1 MQSKSF
7 SGKHYSQRSTGI
19 DLKYSMDA
27 FDYIIIGAGA
37 GGLMLAEALGKDSF
51 FKHKSILLLDKD
63 SKSNNDRTW
72 CFWEDGKGDF
82 DSILH
87 KTWNNI
93 YFGGSIFD
101 SRMNIS
107 PYSYKM
113 IKGIDFYSSYKNK
126 IATYPNITFKT
137 DRVLNIEDLEQ
148 EVVVKTE
155 NTSYTA
161 KKVFN
166 SILDY
171 KVLKTQTKYPLL
183 QQHFIGWFVKTEKP
197 VFDMDQATFMDFSIP
212 QKGNTRFM
220 YVLPFSETEA
230 LVEYTL
236 FSENLLPE
244 AEYEEAIASYLQ
256 EQLQCSAYTILEKEK
271 GNIPMTCFDFNIFNS
286 KNLLH
291 IGMAG
296 GWAKPSSGYT
306 FRYAWKKTKL
316 LVSFLKEDKPLHNF
330 SKKDRFWFYDLLLLD
345 ILHKDNS
352 KGELIFGH
360 LFKNRSPQ
368 LIFKFLDEETNIW
381 EELKIITACPILDF
395 TKALL
400 RRLF

>member
-1 MQSKSF
+1 MS
-7 SGKHYSQRSTGI
+7 I
-19 DLKYSMDA
+19 DILYMA
-27 FDYIIIGAGA
+27 TYDYIIIGAGA
-37 GGLMLAEALGKDSF
+37 GGLMLAEALGKDNF
-51 FKHKSILLLDKD
+51 FKDKSILLLDKD

-72 CFWEDGKGDF
+72 CFWENGQGDF

-93 YFGGSIFD
+93 YFGGEKYD
-101 SRMNIS
+101 ARLNIA

-113 IKGIDFYSSYKNK
+113 VRGIDFYSAYKTK
-126 IATYPNITFKT
+126 IAKYPNITFRT
-137 DRVLNIEDLEQ
+137 DMVLQIEDLER
-148 EVVVKTE
+148 EVMVKTD
-155 NTSYTA
+155 TTTYTA

-171 KVLKTQTKYPLL
+171 KVLKAQTKYPLL
-183 QQHFIGWFVKTEKP
+183 QQHFIGWFIKTEKP
-197 VFDMDQATFMDFSIP
+197 VFDMDQATFMDFSVP

-236 FSENLLPE
+236 FSEDLLPE
-244 AEYEEAIASYLQ
+244 AEYEEAIASYIKEKLN
-256 EQLQCSAYTILEKEK
+256 CDTFTILEKEK
-271 GNIPMTCFDFNIFNS
+271 GNIPMTCFDFNVFNS

-316 LVSFLKEDKPLHNF
+316 LVSFLKKDKPLNKF
-330 SKKDRFWFYDLLLLD
+330 TKKDRFWFYDLLLLD
-345 ILHKDNS
+345 ILHRDNG
-352 KGELIFGH
+352 KGELIFGE

-368 LIFKFLDEETNIW
+368 LIFKFLDEETNLW
-381 EELKIITACPILDF
+381 EELKIITACPISDF

>member
-1 MQSKSF
+1 
-7 SGKHYSQRSTGI
+7 
-19 DLKYSMDA
+19 MDT

-37 GGLMLAEALGKDSF
+37 GGFMLAEALGKDAF
-51 FKHKSILLLDKD
+51 FKDKSILLLDKD
-63 SKSNNDRTW
+63 SKNKNDRTW
-72 CFWEDGKGDF
+72 CFWENGQGDF
-82 DSILH
+82 DAILH
-87 KTWNNI
+87 KTWSNI
-93 YFGGSIFD
+93 YFGGPTFNAKLKIA
-101 SRMNIS
+101 

-113 IKGIDFYSSYKNK
+113 VRGIDFYSSYKKK
-126 IATYPNITFKT
+126 IASYPNITFKT
-137 DRVLNIEDLEQ
+137 DTVLNIEDSDR
-148 EVVVKTE
+148 EVLVKTE
-155 NTSYTA
+155 NARYTA

-171 KVLKTQTKYPLL
+171 KVLKNQTKYPLL

-236 FSENLLPE
+236 FSEKLLPE
-244 AEYEEAIASYLQ
+244 AEYEDAIASYLRD
-256 EQLQCSAYTILEKEK
+256 QLHCDQFSIVDKEK
-271 GNIPMTCFDFNIFNS
+271 GNIPMTCFDFNVFNS

-316 LVSFLKEDKPLHNF
+316 LVSYLKEDRPLHRF
-330 SKKDRFWFYDLLLLD
+330 SKKDRFWYYDLLLLD
-345 ILHKDNS
+345 ILHKDNG
-352 KGELIFGH
+352 KGELIFGK

-381 EELKIITACPILDF
+381 EDLKIITACPIYDF
-395 TKALL
+395 TEALL
-400 RRLF
+400 RRLFLKKQN

>member
-1 MQSKSF
+1 
-7 SGKHYSQRSTGI
+7 
-19 DLKYSMDA
+19 MDT
-27 FDYIIIGAGA
+27 FDYIIVGAGA
-37 GGLMLAEALGKDSF
+37 GGFMLAEALGKDPF
-51 FKHKSILLLDKD
+51 FKGKTILLLDKD

-72 CFWEDGKGDF
+72 CFWENGMGDF
-82 DSILH
+82 DDILH
-87 KTWNNI
+87 KSWNNI
-93 YFGGSIFD
+93 YFGGPTYDARLDIA
-101 SRMNIS
+101 

-113 IKGIDFYSSYKNK
+113 VRGIDFYSAYKNK
-126 IATYPNITFKT
+126 IASYSNIAFRT
-137 DRVLNIEDLEQ
+137 DTVLDIEDRDQHVL
-148 EVVVKTE
+148 VRTE
-155 NTSYTA
+155 NTVYTA

-171 KVLKTQTKYPLL
+171 KVLKAQTKYPLL
-183 QQHFIGWFVKTEKP
+183 QQHFIGWFIKTDKP

-236 FSENLLPE
+236 FSESLLPE
-244 AEYEEAIASYLQ
+244 AEYEEAIATYIK
-256 EQLQCSAYTILEKEK
+256 EQLQCDAFTILEKEK
-271 GNIPMTCFDFNIFNS
+271 GNIPMTCFDFNVFNS

-316 LVSFLKEDKPLHNF
+316 LVSYLKKDKPLHHF
-330 SKKDRFWFYDLLLLD
+330 SKKDRFWYYDLLLLD
-345 ILHKDNS
+345 ILHRDNH
-352 KGELIFGH
+352 KGESIFGT

-368 LIFKFLDEETNIW
+368 LIFKFLDEETNLW
-381 EELKIITACPILDF
+381 EELKIITACPIIDF

-400 RRLF
+400 RRVF